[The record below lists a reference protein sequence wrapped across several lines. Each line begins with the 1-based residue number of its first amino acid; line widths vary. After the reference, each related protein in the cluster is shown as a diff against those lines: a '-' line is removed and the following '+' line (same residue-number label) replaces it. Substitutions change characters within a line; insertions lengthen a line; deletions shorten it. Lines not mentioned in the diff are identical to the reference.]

1 MTRPAMKRFLHVI
14 HYPVFGGPTNQ
25 ALRLAAP
32 LRELGWE
39 TLVLLPDEP
48 GNSVERLRAAG
59 VETVT
64 LPLHRLRAT
73 PDPRVQA
80 RFAGAF
86 ADEVRAIRG
95 LIRERGIDLVLVT
108 GLTNPHAGF
117 AARREGTAVTW
128 QLVDTRPPMAM
139 RRALMPVVTRLADSL
154 MTTGREVARVHP
166 GALGFGRRL
175 VPFFPPVDLDAFAD
189 SAAKRDAARAEM
201 GIAPDAF
208 VVGTVG
214 NINAQKGHEYLLRA
228 AARARE
234 HVPNLAL
241 RILGARTPTQ
251 ARYEARL
258 RREARLLG
266 FDPGVVFVEPGPRV
280 PALLPAFDLFVLTS
294 VPRSEGIPTAV
305 LEAMAAGLAVV
316 TTDVGAVREAVT
328 PDTGIVVPA
337 LRPDAIAAAIG
348 ALAGD
353 GGRREGMAAAGRA
366 RALGAFSARQSA
378 EAHVRAFGIAMERA
392 ARRGGGR

>member
-1 MTRPAMKRFLHVI
+1 MKRLLHVI

-48 GNSVERLRAAG
+48 GNSVARLAERD

-80 RFAGAF
+80 RFLAGF
-86 ADEVRAIRG
+86 VPEVRAIRR
-95 LIRERGIDLVLVT
+95 LLRERAIDLVLVT

-117 AARREGTAVTW
+117 AARAEGIPVTW
-128 QLVDTRPPMAM
+128 QLVDTRPPMLM
-139 RRALMPVVTRLADSL
+139 RRALMPVVTALADSL

-166 GALGFGRRL
+166 GATRFRRRL
-175 VPFFPPVDLDAFAD
+175 VPFFPPVDVAAFAD
-189 SAAKRDAARAEM
+189 SPARRAAARAELRVDL
-201 GIAPDAF
+201 GAF
-208 VVGTVG
+208 LVGTVG
-214 NINAQKGHEYLLRA
+214 NINAQKGHEYLIRA

-234 HVPNLAL
+234 RVPNLAL

-251 ARYEARL
+251 ARYEERL

-266 FDPGVVFVEPGPRV
+266 FDPDLVFVEPGSRV
-280 PALLPAFDLFVLTS
+280 PALLPAFDLFALTS
-294 VPRSEGIPTAV
+294 VPNSEGIPTAV
-305 LEAMAAGLAVV
+305 LEAMAAGIAVITV
-316 TTDVGAVREAVT
+316 DVGAVREAVT
-328 PDTGIVVPA
+328 TDTGIVVPA
-337 LRPDAIAAAIG
+337 EDPVAVAAAITT
-348 ALAGD
+348 LHGD
-353 GGRREGMAAAGRA
+353 TDRRAAMAEAGRQ
-366 RALGAFSARQSA
+366 RAWAHFTTRQTA
-378 EAHVRAFGIAMERA
+378 EAHAKAFAIALARK
-392 ARRGGGR
+392 ARRPTAQGHG

>member
-1 MTRPAMKRFLHVI
+1 
-14 HYPVFGGPTNQ
+14 
-25 ALRLAAP
+25 
-32 LRELGWE
+32 
-39 TLVLLPDEP
+39 
-48 GNSVERLRAAG
+48 
-59 VETVT
+59 
-64 LPLHRLRAT
+64 
-73 PDPRVQA
+73 
-80 RFAGAF
+80 
-86 ADEVRAIRG
+86 
-95 LIRERGIDLVLVT
+95 
-108 GLTNPHAGF
+108 
-117 AARREGTAVTW
+117 
-128 QLVDTRPPMAM
+128 MAM